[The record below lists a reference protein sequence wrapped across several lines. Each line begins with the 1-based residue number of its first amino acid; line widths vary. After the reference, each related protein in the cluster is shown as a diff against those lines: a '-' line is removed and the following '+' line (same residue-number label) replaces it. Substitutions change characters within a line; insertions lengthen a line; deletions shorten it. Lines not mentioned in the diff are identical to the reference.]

1 MTLIGMLYSCA
12 TRTASDLQ
20 PEFFPVQVQKGEV
33 KLRASTS
40 IPRSSIILTARV
52 ESSPPERR
60 AIAFRFIKELLRLK
74 LISFVAKYDKN
85 SYLFCIQDKAGRIEP
100 QHILKNNF
108 SCYTEFK

>member
-1 MTLIGMLYSCA
+1 MSYSCA

-60 AIAFRFIKELLRLK
+60 AIAFRFIYRAPEAEITFHDIQSEDIYQVKVFKRAPASCNWKALERM
-74 LISFVAKYDKN
+74 VHYP
-85 SYLFCIQDKAGRIEP
+85 LFQAI
-100 QHILKNNF
+100 
-108 SCYTEFK
+108 